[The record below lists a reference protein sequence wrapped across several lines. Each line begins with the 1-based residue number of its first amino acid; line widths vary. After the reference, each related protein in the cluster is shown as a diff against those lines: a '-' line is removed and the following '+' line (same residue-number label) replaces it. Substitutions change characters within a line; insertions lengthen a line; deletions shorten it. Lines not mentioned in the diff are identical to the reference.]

1 MGYVTIPKLNQ
12 CRLLADVCHVS
23 GLTMPKLSG
32 KEGEAIS
39 KLAWLVR
46 VVRQE
51 MFYNSASYHMMFAW

>member
-12 CRLLADVCHVS
+12 CRLLADACHVS

-39 KLAWLVR
+39 KRPALLGESRETRDVL
-46 VVRQE
+46 
-51 MFYNSASYHMMFAW
+51 